1 MIAQEIV
8 FTRGFLKASRIRDY
22 AQLKKIPCGNKKQ
35 ARARV
40 IYEFSG
46 LSSDRG
52 GVCSENLGGMDADAE
67 RTWMYLQRFSKQ
79 TPPQPYQ

>member
-8 FTRGFLKASRIRDY
+8 FTWDFLKASRIRDY

-46 LSSDRG
+46 LEIHWTQFASSRINQSFLN
-52 GVCSENLGGMDADAE
+52 VPLMFQ
-67 RTWMYLQRFSKQ
+67 LLK
-79 TPPQPYQ
+79 